1 MSEFKNVTVIK
12 KANVYFDGKVTSR
25 TVVFPDGSKKT
36 LGVMQP
42 GVYEFSTTDK
52 EIMEIMSGELDV
64 LLPGEKNWL
73 TVKGGESFAVAANSR
88 FTMKVKRLSDYCCSF
103 VKR

>member
-12 KANVYFDGKVTSR
+12 KGNVYFDGKVTSR

-73 TVKGGESFAVAANSR
+73 TVKGGESFAVAANSK

>member
-42 GVYEFSTTDK
+42 GVFEFSTTDK

-73 TVKGGESFAVAANSR
+73 TVKGGESFAVAANSK
-88 FTMKVKRLSDYCCSF
+88 FTMKVKKLSDYCCSF
-103 VKR
+103 VKG

>member
-12 KANVYFDGKVTSR
+12 KVNSYFDGKVTSR
-25 TVVFPDGSKKT
+25 TLLFPDGSKKT

-52 EIMEIMSGELDV
+52 EIMEIMSGELEV
-64 LLPGEKNWL
+64 LLPRETNWMP
-73 TVKGGESFAVAANSR
+73 VRDGGSFAVAANSK
-88 FTMKVKRLSDYCCSF
+88 FTMKVKRLTDYCCSF
-103 VKR
+103 VK

>member
-64 LLPGEKNWL
+64 LLPGEKNWM
-73 TVKGGESFAVAANSR
+73 TVKGGESFAVAANSK
-88 FTMKVKRLSDYCCSF
+88 FTMKTKRLTDYCCSF

>member
-1 MSEFKNVTVIK
+1 MPEFQNVTVIK
-12 KANVYFDGKVTSR
+12 KANIYFDGKVTSR

-36 LGVMQP
+36 LGVMLP

-52 EIMEIMSGELDV
+52 EIMEIMSGELEV
-64 LLPGEKNWL
+64 LLPRTTQWMV
-73 TVKGGESFAVAANSR
+73 VKGGESFAVAANSK

-103 VKR
+103 VKG

>member
-1 MSEFKNVTVIK
+1 MSDFKNVTVVK

-36 LGVMQP
+36 LGVMLP
-42 GVYEFSTTDK
+42 GVYEFSTADK
-52 EIMEIMSGELDV
+52 EIMEIMSGDLDV
-64 LLPGEKNWL
+64 LLPGEMNWM
-73 TVKGGESFAVAANSR
+73 TVKDGGSFAVSANSK
-88 FTMKVKRLSDYCCSF
+88 FTMKVKRLCDYCCSY

>member
-1 MSEFKNVTVIK
+1 MSEFKNITVIK

-52 EIMEIMSGELDV
+52 EIMELMSGELDV
-64 LLPGEKNWL
+64 LLPGEKNWM
-73 TVKGGESFAVAANSR
+73 TVRGGESFAVAANSK
-88 FTMKVKRLSDYCCSF
+88 FTMKIKRLSDYCCSF

>member
-64 LLPGEKNWL
+64 LLSGEKNWM
-73 TVKGGESFAVAANSR
+73 TVKGGESFAVAANSK

-103 VKR
+103 IKR